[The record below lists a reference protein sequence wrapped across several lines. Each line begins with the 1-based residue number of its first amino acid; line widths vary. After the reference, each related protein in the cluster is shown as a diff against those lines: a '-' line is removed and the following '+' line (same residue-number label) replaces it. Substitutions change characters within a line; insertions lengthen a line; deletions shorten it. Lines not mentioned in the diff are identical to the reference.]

1 MISAFARYP
10 RLREGLLFSG
20 RFGSPRLG
28 DPGND
33 RHYVFVREVRLRMR
47 IELPGMEAN
56 SRQIKINEERD
67 TLHTLFTARV
77 EKTPDRI
84 AYWQWQEEKQEWKEW
99 TWEAVAARA
108 VRWKNA
114 FDEQGLLPGTRVAIA
129 LRNCVEWIAFDQ
141 AALAAGMVSV
151 PLFHDDSIANWSHI
165 VTDSG
170 ASLLLLPKLRH
181 ALELLPTPQSLPTLR
196 KVLYLRDTDIPKNGA
211 RGLDKRV
218 AKLDSWLPEAR
229 SMLHQPIRGK
239 PDQLATIIYTSG
251 TTGMPKGVMLS
262 HRNILA
268 NICATAT
275 AIKVDSNS
283 LLLSFLPLSH
293 SFERTAGYYLAL
305 YVGAQV
311 AFNRSIPVLGAD
323 LQRFKP
329 TMLVSVPRIYEQFLT
344 RVETT
349 ANRKGSLAKCLLNC
363 CYRIRAPGAPKWVAA
378 ALWPLLDRLFAR
390 RVRAGLGG
398 RLQIAISGG
407 APLFPETEKKLLAL
421 GFMVCQGY
429 GLTESSPVV
438 SLNRPGDTMPGS
450 IGKTIPGV
458 KVRIGKNQELLV
470 SGPSVMQGYW
480 NKPEAT
486 AQVLDQ
492 QGWLHT
498 GDQARISGDG
508 RIFIIGRLKDIIVMS
523 SGEKISPAN
532 VERKLLTDPLV
543 SQVMVYGEGQAFLIA
558 LAVVIEATLA
568 KELEH
573 LEIHPKSPERL
584 QDPKLHKAVKQ
595 RFTKLSEQYSSHAA
609 IRGVILDQQ
618 PWTVENGLLT
628 PTMKLKR
635 VKIFEHYRASVEQI
649 YDKYR

>member
-1 MISAFARYP
+1 
-10 RLREGLLFSG
+10 
-20 RFGSPRLG
+20 
-28 DPGND
+28 
-33 RHYVFVREVRLRMR
+33 MR
-47 IELPGMEAN
+47 IELPGMEAD
-56 SRQIKINEERD
+56 SRRVKINWERD
-67 TLHTLFTARV
+67 TLHTLFAARV
-77 EKTPDRI
+77 GKTPDRI
-84 AYWQWQEEKQEWKEW
+84 AYWQWQEEEQEWKKW
-99 TWEAVAARA
+99 TWRTVAARA
-108 VRWKNA
+108 ARWKNA
-114 FDEQGLLPGTRVAIA
+114 FDGQGLLPGTRVAIA

-181 ALELLPTPQSLPTLR
+181 AQELLPTPQSLPTLR
-196 KVLYLRDTDIPKNGA
+196 KVLYLRGVPKNGA
-211 RGLDKRV
+211 RVPDKRV
-218 AKLDSWLPEAR
+218 AKLDSWLPETT
-229 SMLHQPIRGK
+229 SMLHQPIRSK

-251 TTGMPKGVMLS
+251 TTGAPKGVMLS

-268 NICATAT
+268 NVCATAS
-275 AIKVDSNS
+275 AIKIDNNN

-311 AFNRSIPVLGAD
+311 AFNRSIPELGTD

-349 ANRKGSLAKCLLNC
+349 ANHKGKLAKCLLNC
-363 CYRIRAPGAPKWVAA
+363 CYRIRAPGVSKWVVA

-398 RLQIAISGG
+398 HLRIAISGG

-429 GLTESSPVV
+429 GLTENSPVV
-438 SLNRPGDTMPGS
+438 SLNRPGDTVPGS
-450 IGKTIPGV
+450 IGEAIPGV

-470 SGPSVMQGYW
+470 SGPSVMLGYW

-498 GDQARISGDG
+498 GDQASISRDG
-508 RIFIIGRLKDIIVMS
+508 RISIIGRLKDIIVMS
-523 SGEKISPAN
+523 NGEKIPPTN

-543 SQVMVYGEGQAFLIA
+543 SQVMVYGEGQAFLVA
-558 LAVVIEATLA
+558 LAVVSEAQLA

-584 QDPKLHKAVKQ
+584 QNPKLHKAIKK

-609 IRGVILDQQ
+609 IRGIILDQE
-618 PWTVENGLLT
+618 PWTVENDLLT

-635 VKIFEHYRASVEQI
+635 AKIFEHYRASLAQI
-649 YDKYR
+649 YGKYR